1 MCFVQGQTLRKRI
14 SLHGPWLSQN
24 RLQKILA
31 LVEVIE
37 MPRDCTSLRNS
48 MSGIAERSASEQL
61 MYSAS
66 QVESAV
72 SV

>member
-1 MCFVQGQTLRKRI
+1 
-14 SLHGPWLSQN
+14 
-24 RLQKILA
+24 
-31 LVEVIE
+31 
-37 MPRDCTSLRNS
+37 

-72 SV
+72 SVWRVLAQTIGHLMNLMMNPVHDFEVTGS